1 MLLYNTAKRAK
12 EEFVPITPG
21 QVKMYACGPTVYNYF
36 HIGNARAFLTF
47 DVLRRYFE
55 FRGYK
60 VDYVQNITDI
70 EDKIIAQSL
79 EEGVSY
85 KEVADKYAKAF
96 LEDSAS
102 LGIRRPTHQPRATEV
117 LPEIIAA
124 IAALEKSGHAY
135 EVNGDVY
142 FDTASLPEYGQLSG
156 KKTEEQLPGARVLE
170 NLQKR
175 NPADF
180 TLWKAG
186 KPGEPV
192 WNSPWGEGR
201 PGWHTECVVMGQKYL
216 GETFDIHGGGAD
228 LIFPHHENELAQAL
242 ALTGKPLARYWMH
255 NGFLNVDGDKM
266 SKSLNN
272 FFTARDILARHSAE
286 AIRFFFL
293 SKHYRS
299 PIDFNR
305 EIIEESERAVKNFY
319 AALRDIDYKSI
330 SSALDGSY
338 ESSEQAFV
346 EAMDDDLNTAKALA
360 VLFDLVR
367 HCKNGQLPRPQREQ
381 AALMLVRLGEVLGFF
396 SDLSEKLNTDLPDLS
411 RQLVELLLTYRR
423 EARENKD
430 WKLSDRIR
438 DDLASLG
445 VELRD
450 TPSGC
455 DWKIKD

>member
-21 QVKMYACGPTVYNYF
+21 QVKMYVCGPTVYNYF

-85 KEVADKYAKAF
+85 KEVADKYATAF
-96 LEDSAS
+96 LDDSAA

-142 FDTASLPEYGQLSG
+142 FNTASLPEYGQLSG

-319 AALRDIDYKSI
+319 AALRDIDYKNI
-330 SSALDGSY
+330 SSALDGSF
-338 ESSEQAFV
+338 ESYEQAFV

-396 SDLSEKLNTDLPDLS
+396 SDLSEKLNTALPDLS

>member
-12 EEFVPITPG
+12 EEFVPLTPG

-79 EEGVSY
+79 EEEVSY

-96 LEDSAS
+96 LEDSAA

-192 WNSPWGEGR
+192 WDSPWGEGR

-319 AALRDIDYKSI
+319 AALRDIDYKNI
-330 SSALDGSY
+330 SSALDGSF
-338 ESSEQAFV
+338 ESYEQAFV

-396 SDLSEKLNTDLPDLS
+396 SDLSEKLNTALPDLS

-455 DWKIKD
+455 NWKIKD

>member
-1 MLLYNTAKRAK
+1 
-12 EEFVPITPG
+12 
-21 QVKMYACGPTVYNYF
+21 MYVCGPTVYNYF

-85 KEVADKYAKAF
+85 KEVADKYATAF
-96 LEDSAS
+96 LDDSAA

-142 FDTASLPEYGQLSG
+142 FNTASLPEYGQLSG

-228 LIFPHHENELAQAL
+228 LIFPITRMN
-242 ALTGKPLARYWMH
+242 
-255 NGFLNVDGDKM
+255 
-266 SKSLNN
+266 S
-272 FFTARDILARHSAE
+272 
-286 AIRFFFL
+286 
-293 SKHYRS
+293 
-299 PIDFNR
+299 
-305 EIIEESERAVKNFY
+305 
-319 AALRDIDYKSI
+319 
-330 SSALDGSY
+330 
-338 ESSEQAFV
+338 
-346 EAMDDDLNTAKALA
+346 
-360 VLFDLVR
+360 
-367 HCKNGQLPRPQREQ
+367 PRPSPSP
-381 AALMLVRLGEVLGFF
+381 A
-396 SDLSEKLNTDLPDLS
+396 NPWPD
-411 RQLVELLLTYRR
+411 T
-423 EARENKD
+423 
-430 WKLSDRIR
+430 
-438 DDLASLG
+438 
-445 VELRD
+445 
-450 TPSGC
+450 GC
-455 DWKIKD
+455 TMVF

>member
-1 MLLYNTAKRAK
+1 
-12 EEFVPITPG
+12 
-21 QVKMYACGPTVYNYF
+21 
-36 HIGNARAFLTF
+36 
-47 DVLRRYFE
+47 
-55 FRGYK
+55 
-60 VDYVQNITDI
+60 
-70 EDKIIAQSL
+70 
-79 EEGVSY
+79 VSY

-192 WNSPWGEGR
+192 WNSPWGVGR

-396 SDLSEKLNTDLPDLS
+396 SDLSEKLNTALPDLS

>member
-12 EEFVPITPG
+12 EEFVPLTPG

-96 LEDSAS
+96 LEDSAA

-192 WNSPWGEGR
+192 WDSPWGEGR

-319 AALRDIDYKSI
+319 AALRDIDYKNI
-330 SSALDGSY
+330 SSALDGSF
-338 ESSEQAFV
+338 ESYEQAFV

-396 SDLSEKLNTDLPDLS
+396 SDLSEKLNTALPDLS